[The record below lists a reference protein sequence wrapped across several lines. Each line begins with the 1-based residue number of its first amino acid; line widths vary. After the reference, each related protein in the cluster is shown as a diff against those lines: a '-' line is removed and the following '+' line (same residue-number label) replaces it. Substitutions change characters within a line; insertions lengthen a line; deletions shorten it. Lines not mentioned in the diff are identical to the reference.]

1 MSNNAALLM
10 LCFFFSSSY
19 PHVFSRY
26 CFIPLNPTCAN
37 FLSSCSPPTH
47 LHPPHT
53 LIMWTSLVK
62 LFIIGGS
69 LGDFWYFYILLP
81 AAMDQSQLEG
91 ENKKKKKRKAT
102 SNCHQAQRSIQPVYC
117 LRKHHG
123 SVISFQNLVK

>member
-19 PHVFSRY
+19 PPVFSRY

-47 LHPPHT
+47 LHPPPPF
-53 LIMWTSLVK
+53 LCRPRSLNFSSLAGRWEISGIFISYYLQQWTNLSWKVK
-62 LFIIGGS
+62 I
-69 LGDFWYFYILLP
+69 
-81 AAMDQSQLEG
+81 
-91 ENKKKKKRKAT
+91 KTKKKRKAT
-102 SNCHQAQRSIQPVYC
+102 SNCYQAQRSIQPVSC